1 MRSRL
6 LTFAIFGLL
15 LVAIGEWDLRA
26 RKTTPLTKLNDFW
39 LEFCVGNA
47 GDAIRNPAVSLIRI
61 DDGYEPLRIGDD
73 GTVAHDGRLSRL
85 DFATILG
92 FVGKMNPRSVAFL
105 PTPTFDESLV
115 LNQTDIVPLKDAAMQ
130 LPKLTVAT
138 TISNDGAQAKEAVP
152 LPYPA
157 LKVEGD
163 AADIL
168 TFTRTV
174 AYPDPQILQNGTPAF
189 REIESARDLIGKNA
203 IRVPLVAKRGD
214 EIAPSLILAAVADH
228 AGVPLD
234 EIVVKLDGSRPIIQV
249 GETHTIPVAADG
261 TMSVPSHSGITSSMK
276 SRSRAEDGAIRERYH
291 FTSLTVDELAYT
303 GEADD
308 EVAKRILANYQTKFD
323 SLKENLV
330 LIGFDRTADRRIT
343 TAKGE
348 ILSETSLIARAIAV
362 IQSGRH
368 IEWWPTWVR
377 WLSLLVIAGIAAWL
391 FRLPRNRFL
400 PVALF
405 ALLLY
410 FAVQVVIFSATLTWT
425 PPFAAMSLF
434 ALLLV
439 IGLVVPAGPTTRRS
453 SAPESD
459 A

>member
-1 MRSRL
+1 MRSRY

-15 LVAIGEWDLRA
+15 LIIIGEWDLRA
-26 RKTTPLTKLNDFW
+26 RRTTPLTKLNEFW

-47 GDAIRNPAVSLIRI
+47 GDKIRNPAVTLIRI
-61 DDGYEPLRIGDD
+61 DDGYEPLRIGDEE
-73 GTVAHDGRLSRL
+73 TVTHEGRLSRL

-92 FVGKMNPRSVAFL
+92 FVGKMDPRSVAFL

-138 TISNDGAQAKEAVP
+138 TVSNDGEQAKEATP
-152 LPYPA
+152 LRYPA
-157 LKVEGD
+157 LKFDGD

-174 AYPDPQILQNGTPAF
+174 SYPEPQILQNGTPAF
-189 REIESARDLIGKNA
+189 RAIESARDLVGENS

-214 EIAPSLILAAVADH
+214 EIAPSLVLAAVASH
-228 AGVPLD
+228 AGVALE
-234 EIVVKLDGSRPIIQV
+234 EIVVKLDGSRPVIQV
-249 GETHTIPVAADG
+249 GETYTIPVASDG
-261 TMSVPSHSGITSSMK
+261 TMSVPSHSGVTNPMK
-276 SRSRAEDGAIRERYH
+276 SFSRSDDGDLVESYH
-291 FTSLTVDELAYT
+291 FTSLTADELAYT

-308 EVAKRILANYQTKFD
+308 EVAKRILANYQTRFA

-330 LIGFDRTADRRIT
+330 VIGFDRTADRRIT
-343 TAKGE
+343 TANGE
-348 ILSETSLIARAIAV
+348 ILSETTLLARAIAV

-377 WLSLLVIAGIAAWL
+377 WLSILVIAGIAAYL
-391 FRLPRNRFL
+391 FKLPRNKFL
-400 PVALF
+400 PVALI
-405 ALLLY
+405 ALLLF
-410 FAVQVVIFSATLTWT
+410 FAAQVFLFSQTLTWN
-425 PPFAAMSLF
+425 PPFVGMSLF

-439 IGLVVPAGPTTRRS
+439 IGLVIPGERTPPRDSTR
-453 SAPESD
+453 
-459 A
+459 